1 LPIDHDPDHRHLARR
16 PDDTPAPG
24 PRKRLGDAL
33 PSRDEILS
41 YLADH
46 PGEAGKRDIARA
58 FGITGGAKIA
68 LKRILRDLTSEG
80 VVERKRRKLA
90 PKGTLATVFV
100 ADITRR
106 DADGELLAEPDE
118 WDEEENGPA
127 PVVLILAEPN
137 ARRGTPR
144 AAAGIGDRV
153 LLRITDIDDELP
165 PGVARAARIL
175 RVLDKKP
182 PDVLGIVRLVP
193 GGARIAPIDKKGRE
207 WNVAEHDMKDAKE
220 GDLVS
225 LDLLKSGG
233 RLGLGRAKVRD
244 VIGSMASEKAVSEIA
259 LHVHGIPHVFPV
271 AVIAEAEACEPV
283 KLGKREDWRDL
294 PLVTIDPPDAK
305 DHDDAVHATPDLDPE
320 NPGGQVVTVA
330 IADVAHYVRPGTA
343 LDREAVHRGNSVYF
357 PDRVVPMLPEKISTD
372 LCSLREKEDR
382 PAIAVRM
389 IFDAEGR
396 KRSHT
401 FHRILMRS
409 AAKLSYQQAQAAIDG
424 RVDDKTD
431 TLIDGVLKPLWE
443 AYAVLKR
450 GRDRREP
457 LELDLPERKI
467 LLNPDGTVDKVI
479 VPERLDAH
487 KLIEEY
493 MIQANV
499 AAAETLEAKKVPLL
513 FRIHDMPSDEKIN
526 ALKEFLSTLDI
537 KVAAKGGLKPAAF
550 NAILA
555 KVADTPKAGLVNEVV
570 LRSQAQA
577 EYNPHNIGHF
587 GLHLRRYA
595 HFTSP
600 IRRYADLIVHRGLI
614 RALGFGFD
622 GLPETWDAKLEAIG
636 TEISACE
643 RRAMLAER
651 DTIDRL
657 IARWLADRV
666 GASFRAKISG
676 VTKSG
681 LFVRLDDTGADGFV
695 PAATLGDDYYVY
707 DQVTHAMIGQRTGE
721 THRLGD
727 AVEVKLVEAQ
737 PFAGALRFEM
747 LSEGAI
753 EKGLGRKRLAALSR
767 DKTRVRGAP
776 SRGRKGPPKRK

>member
-1 LPIDHDPDHRHLARR
+1 LARR

-24 PRKRLGDAL
+24 PRKRFGDAL

-58 FGITGGAKIA
+58 FGITGNAKIA
-68 LKRILRDLTSEG
+68 LKRMLRDLASEG

-90 PKGTLATVFV
+90 PKGALATVFV

-118 WDEEENGPA
+118 WDEEANGPA
-127 PVVLILAEPN
+127 PVVLILTEAN
-137 ARRGTPR
+137 IRRGGPPR

-153 LLRITDIDDELP
+153 LLRTTDFEDELP
-165 PGVARAARIL
+165 PGVSRAARIV

-193 GGARIAPIDKKGRE
+193 GGARVVPIDKKGRE
-207 WNVAEHDMKDAKE
+207 WNVAEHDMKDAEE

-244 VIGSMASEKAVSEIA
+244 VIGAMASEKAVSEIA

-320 NPGGQVVTVA
+320 NPGGHVVTVA

-372 LCSLREKEDR
+372 LCSLREQEDR

-409 AAKLSYQQAQAAIDG
+409 AAKLAYQQAQAAIDG
-424 RVDDKTD
+424 RVDEKTD
-431 TLIDGVLKPLWE
+431 TLLEGVLKPLWE

-450 GRDRREP
+450 GRDKREP

-467 LLNPDGTVDKVI
+467 LLKPDGTVDKVI

-513 FRIHDMPSDEKIN
+513 YRIHDMPSDEKIN
-526 ALKEFLSTLDI
+526 SLKEFLSTLDI

-555 KVADTPKAGLVNEVV
+555 KVVDTPKAGLVNEVV

-600 IRRYADLIVHRGLI
+600 IRRYADLVVHRGLI
-614 RALGFGFD
+614 RALGLGFD
-622 GLPETWDAKLEAIG
+622 GLPETWDDKLEAIG
-636 TEISACE
+636 AEISACE

-666 GASFRAKISG
+666 GATFRGKISG

-695 PAATLGDDYYVY
+695 PAATLGDDFYVY

-747 LSEGAI
+747 LSEGTY

-767 DKTRVRGAP
+767 DRGKVRGAP